1 MADGLTK
8 ALSDD
13 DFKRFKAMVS
23 VEDITERLNTQG
35 TQPLSEEEK
44 EALEDLIK
52 GGEAGF
58 PELGLWIAS
67 TTALANKPAVEGVC
81 QLI

>member
-1 MADGLTK
+1 
-8 ALSDD
+8 
-13 DFKRFKAMVS
+13 MVGM
-23 VEDITERLNTQG
+23 EDITERLNTRG
-35 TQPLSEEEK
+35 MQPLLEEEE
-44 EALEDLIK
+44 EALEDLIE

-67 TTALANKPAVEGVC
+67 TTALANEPAVEGVC